1 MITACQPLVQ
11 CDLTAAAALQISQ
24 QLFGTAIDSNELNEG
39 ILGLGFGELGNLG
52 YSNVVDSL
60 FNQNQT
66 NTRAFSIA
74 LGSKDH
80 DNSGTL
86 IFGGVDTK
94 KFYGELV
101 SRPILGPQM
110 GENIRRYWVTL
121 DSVSYNTGSDL
132 KKHNSEPIP
141 VVLDSGT
148 TLTYLPND
156 VVTGMASELGGKF
169 LSPGEFWQVPCETT
183 QTSNT
188 FDFKFGDATIRVP
201 MDEFIWDAGGNVCVL
216 GAIGVESNDV
226 ALLGDSM
233 MRAGYCEWNR

>member
-1 MITACQPLVQ
+1 M
-11 CDLTAAAALQISQ
+11 
-24 QLFGTAIDSNELNEG
+24 
-39 ILGLGFGELGNLG
+39 
-52 YSNVVDSL
+52 DSL

-74 LGSKDH
+74 LGSKGH
-80 DNSGTL
+80 GNSGTL

-94 KFYGELV
+94 KFYGDLV

-110 GENIRRYWVTL
+110 DEEIRRYWVTL
-121 DSVSYNTGSDL
+121 DTVSYNTGSGS
-132 KKHNSEPIP
+132 KKYNSEPIP

-148 TLTYLPND
+148 TLSYLPD
-156 VVTGMASELGGKF
+156 KVVTAMAFDLGGQF
-169 LSPGEFWQVPCETT
+169 LSSGDFWQVPCEAT

-188 FDFKFGDATIRVP
+188 MDFQFGDATIRVP
-201 MDEFIWDAGGNVCVL
+201 MYEFIWNAGGDVCVL
-216 GAIGVESNDV
+216 GAIGVASNGV